1 MNTLE
6 QSGQSLKEAVT
17 PLTGEYCDYFYY
29 LSVIN
34 LLLVLYIILAALYVF
49 LFDKKKDGIFHI
61 ILVALPTFLAY
72 FTNRLLYSMC
82 VGSTQ
87 K

>member
-1 MNTLE
+1 M
-6 QSGQSLKEAVT
+6 QPKQSLNAAIT

-34 LLLVLYIILAALYVF
+34 LLLVLYIILSALYIF
-49 LFDKKKDGIFHI
+49 LFDKKKDGIFHV

>member
-1 MNTLE
+1 MNPLE
-6 QSGQSLKEAVT
+6 KSGESLKAAVT
-17 PLTGEYCDYFYY
+17 PLSGEYCDYFYY

-34 LLLVLYIILAALYVF
+34 LLLVLYIILSALYVF
-49 LFDKKKDGIFHI
+49 LFDKKKDGLFNIV
-61 ILVALPTFLAY
+61 LVSLPTFLAY

-87 K
+87 Q

>member
-1 MNTLE
+1 MNLFT
-6 QSGQSLKEAVT
+6 QSGQSLKDAVK
-17 PLTGEYCDYFYY
+17 PLSGEYCDYFYY

-34 LLLVLYIILAALYVF
+34 LLLVLYIILSALYIF
-49 LFDKKKDGIFHI
+49 LFDKKKDGIFQI
-61 ILVALPTFLAY
+61 FLVSLPTFIAY

-87 K
+87 L

>member
-1 MNTLE
+1 MN
-6 QSGQSLKEAVT
+6 QIDFFSSNFS
-17 PLTGEYCDYFYY
+17 PLGKDYCDYFYY

-34 LLLVLYIILAALYVF
+34 FILFVYIILAGLYTI
-49 LFDKKKDGIFHI
+49 LFDKKKDGLFN
-61 ILVALPTFLAY
+61 ILLISLPTFVAY

-87 K
+87 R